1 MAEPKTF
8 YRELDA
14 ILGRIRI
21 GKRGENFLAQILG
34 ELTERFG
41 EALQFSVSHLYEL
54 RGNEFVL
61 VKSYRAAPGGRIAP
75 RLAVDMEAV
84 RRIRSNG
91 SFIFDDPVL
100 AEDFAL
106 IPSGGG
112 YVIPAGIYVH
122 SADRQWLFVFELRS
136 GGVREEVLLFLNS
149 VRTALNYRLFAE
161 ALNKELQQAAQIQQS
176 LLPKGVPQVNG
187 YQIAGCSRPAELV
200 GGDFYDFFQFDEDS
214 FGVAVGDASGHGL
227 VAALLTRDVVV
238 GLRMGLA
245 KEMRIAHT
253 VEKLNQVM
261 QAAAYPT
268 TFVSLLIGEV
278 EWDGHFFYVN
288 AGHPAPFI
296 VNDRE
301 IKDLPATGV
310 PLGFVPQL
318 HLNRAYAYLDQD
330 SVLVLY
336 SDGIIERLSPE
347 GEQFGIGQLK
357 ELVRQQRKASAEGIL
372 KAAFEQVFEF
382 GGRAPWEDD
391 ATLVIIKRSAAPH
404 QVDTPE

>member
-1 MAEPKTF
+1 MAEPKVF

-21 GKRGENFLAQILG
+21 GKRGQNFLAQILG

-41 EALQFSVSHLYEL
+41 EALQFSASHLYEL

-61 VKSYRAAPGGRIAP
+61 VKSYRAVPGGRIAS
-75 RLAVDMEAV
+75 RLGTDKEAV
-84 RRIRSNG
+84 RRIKTNG
-91 SFIFDDPVL
+91 SFIFDDPAL
-100 AEDFAL
+100 AQDFAL
-106 IPSGGG
+106 VPGAGQ

-122 SADRQWLFVFELRS
+122 SAERQWLFVFELRS
-136 GGVREEVLLFLNS
+136 GSVRDEALLFLNS

-161 ALNKELQQAAQIQQS
+161 ALNTELQQAAQIQQS
-176 LLPKGVPQVNG
+176 LLPKGVPQVKG
-187 YQIAGCSRPAELV
+187 WEIAGCSRPAELV

-268 TFVSLLIGEV
+268 TFVSLFIGEV

-288 AGHPAPFI
+288 AGHPAPF
-296 VNDRE
+296 VVGDGE

-318 HLNRAYAYLDQD
+318 HVNRAYAYLPTG

-336 SDGIIERLSPE
+336 SDGIIERVNPE
-347 GEQFGIGQLK
+347 GEQFGIVRLK
-357 ELVRQQRKASAEGIL
+357 ELVQQNRDANAEGIL
-372 KAAFEQVFEF
+372 KATFEQVFEF

-391 ATLVIIKRSAAPH
+391 ATFVIIKRAL
-404 QVDTPE
+404 

>member
-1 MAEPKTF
+1 MVEPKTF

-21 GKRGENFLAQILG
+21 GKRGQNFLAQILG

-41 EALQFSVSHLYEL
+41 EALQFSASHLYEL

-61 VKSYRAAPGGRIAP
+61 FKSYRAAPGRQVAP
-75 RLAVDMEAV
+75 RLPADDEAV
-84 RRIRSNG
+84 RRILTNG
-91 SFIFDDPVL
+91 SFIFDDPTL
-100 AEDFAL
+100 AQHFEL
-106 IPSGGG
+106 GPGGG
-112 YVIPAGIYVH
+112 QYIIPAGIYVH
-122 SADRQWLFVFELRS
+122 GTERRWLFIFELRS
-136 GGVREEVLLFLNS
+136 GWVREEVLLFLNS

-161 ALNKELQQAAQIQQS
+161 ALNTELQQAAQIQQT
-176 LLPKGVPQVNG
+176 LLPKEVPRVQG

-261 QAAAYPT
+261 QTAAYPT
-268 TFVSLLIGEV
+268 TFVSLFIGEV

-296 VNDRE
+296 VGDGE
-301 IKDLPATGV
+301 IRDLPATGV

-318 HLNRAYAYLDQD
+318 HVNRAYAYLEKG

-336 SDGIIERLSPE
+336 SDGIIERVRCD
-347 GEQFGIGQLK
+347 GEQFGLPRLK
-357 ELVRQQRKASAEGIL
+357 ELVREQRAMSAEQIL
-372 KAAFEQVFEF
+372 KVVFERVFEF
-382 GGRAPWEDD
+382 GARAPWEDD
-391 ATLVIIKRSAAPH
+391 ATLVIIKR
-404 QVDTPE
+404 TE